1 MKKAIT
7 YLIFTMLI
15 MATFAFVVPK
25 GLAEHTAKV
34 EWKDIHTIYPASTQ
48 VILDPQTI
56 STHWPDLYTDY
67 WNTPENR
74 TQFWLGKQVRPL
86 VFIVNNTMGDAVTLV
101 EVFIPQSFNGYA
113 YFYLNDTKV
122 TRDDLLTPATE
133 WSAATIDPDPHREVR
148 AVRFSSNI
156 GIAAGNIRAFWLF
169 FRGGPEHCTYEF
181 TVRTTD
187 NGSPSKSSSRLLR
200 VVMDDFAPIIH
211 SFKPANGATVDGLP
225 LPCGNHYF
233 SIDITAY
240 DNTTCSSGI
249 KGAVYSVLVLN
260 ATTGQKIWNASW
272 FASGKIQNETDS
284 NYKNYYFSKNDT
296 WIAHFEVK
304 AYDTATKLPGGYY
317 NISVTVK
324 DRVGNAKTEVH
335 KMKYVPPPI
344 PEFTASPNTW
354 IKNPT
359 TGLVES
365 QQVVYKNK
373 ILGSSVT
380 LTDTGFKSNTKV
392 EFRIYIPTYISYNFT
407 YHTFNI
413 LVNST
418 TAKADGSATATFIFP
433 KAPQGTYTVSI
444 IGVDPA
450 GTPLTKYKTVAV
462 VCEIIFNPNEVIG
475 PAVIDVEAT
484 GLHHPARES
493 PLPTTYLLIR
503 EQSWANPKDAIMGI
517 NQHIPYNWYIDYNG
531 TLQNWITKTTGVK
544 VEPGF
549 SMPILQPGTYEI
561 TLLVQG
567 EFYYWQCITWGQP
580 LTYTSQTNTIKVV
593 STLDLL
599 PTINQKLDELKPI
612 ITEIRDNVVTIKTT
626 VGTINATLEQLKPVI
641 TSIDRNVVTINTTV
655 GTIKGTITTIKD
667 DVAYIKTNEGWD
679 VRVNT
684 KDLGGVTQAANDAK
698 QAAEGLTIPVYL
710 AVIFSLIAVIIAAI
724 CAVLVY
730 RKIA

>member
-1 MKKAIT
+1 MKKAIV
-7 YLIFTMLI
+7 YLIFAMLLI
-15 MATFAFVVPK
+15 ATFAFAVPNC
-25 GLAEHTAKV
+25 LAEHNAAVGWIKN
-34 EWKDIHTIYPASTQ
+34 PASTKQ
-48 VILDPQTI
+48 VLIDQTMI
-56 STHWPDLYTDY
+56 STQWQDLYS
-67 WNTPENR
+67 
-74 TQFWLGKQVRPL
+74 
-86 VFIVNNTMGDAVTLV
+86 VFSPSAITHVTGNQRNALIINVTNVSGDIITVV
-101 EVFIPQSFNGYA
+101 EVFLPQDTNFFA
-113 YFYLNDTKV
+113 QFYLNSTKV
-122 TRDDLLTPATE
+122 TDGLFNEISDWATE
-133 WSAATIDPDPHREVR
+133 TIEIDANRE
-148 AVRFSSNI
+148 
-156 GIAAGNIRAFWLF
+156 IRAIRFYATELSKGIMPPDQRLFHLF
-169 FRGGPEHCTYEF
+169 FRGGPEYCTYEF
-181 TVRTTD
+181 TVVTHDEGQPIGPKKAYTHRI
-187 NGSPSKSSSRLLR
+187 K
-200 VVMDDFAPIIH
+200 VVMDNFPPIIH

-304 AYDTATKLPGGYY
+304 AYDTSTKLPGGYY

-335 KMKYVPPPI
+335 KIKYVPPPI

-365 QQVVYKNK
+365 EQVVYKNK

-392 EFRIYIPTYISYNFT
+392 EFRIYIPTYISYNYT

-484 GLHHPARES
+484 GLHHPASER

-599 PTINQKLDELKPI
+599 PTINQTLDELKPI
-612 ITEIRDNVVTIKTT
+612 ITEIRNNVVTIKTT

-641 TSIDRNVVTINTTV
+641 TRIDSNVVTINTTV

-698 QAAEGLTIPVYL
+698 QAAEGLTLPVYL